1 MSIQPSII
9 AVALGLASAVSWG
22 AGDFSGGF
30 ATKRANTF
38 GVVIVSQVAGLI
50 LLALIAVLSH
60 DPIPPPKDWLWGAAA
75 GIVGGVGLIAFYRA
89 LATGQMGIT
98 APVSAVFTAL
108 LPVTFTALTQGL
120 PPAVQLVGFTLGLVG
135 VWLLARPEGKG
146 NHSVDEKLAPQSPLQ
161 AVETRS
167 RRNAPLSTKWRGA
180 GGEVLGLAILA
191 GFGFGSFLV
200 LIHQAGTVSAFWPL
214 LAARGAS
221 LVFLTIVALTTQRQ
235 WLPNKR
241 LVPFLILVGAL
252 DLAGNAFFVLAGQ
265 AGRLDVASVLS
276 SLYPGMT
283 VLLAVIILHERMSR
297 WRLLGI
303 GAALLA
309 VVLIALP

>member
-1 MSIQPSII
+1 MPIQSDFT

-30 ATKRANTF
+30 ATKRANSF
-38 GVVIVSQVAGLI
+38 GVVIISQVAGLI
-50 LLALIAVLSH
+50 LIAAVAVLSH
-60 DPIPPPKDWLWGAAA
+60 DPIPPARDWLFGAGA
-75 GIVGGVGLIAFYRA
+75 GIIGGIGLIAFYRA
-89 LATGQMGIT
+89 LAVGQMGIA

-108 LPVTFTALTQGL
+108 IPVVITALTQGL
-120 PPAVQLVGFTLGLVG
+120 PPAVQLIGFVLGLVG
-135 VWLLARPEGKG
+135 VWLLARPESEAAHAKEQTIGRPIG
-146 NHSVDEKLAPQSPLQ
+146 F
-161 AVETRS
+161 
-167 RRNAPLSTKWRGA
+167 
-180 GGEVLGLAILA
+180 GLAILA

-200 LIHQAGTVSAFWPL
+200 LIHQANGVSAFWPL
-214 LAARGAS
+214 LAARIGS
-221 LVFLTIVALTTQRQ
+221 LIFLTAIALTTQRQ
-235 WLPNKR
+235 WLPSAR

-252 DLAGNAFFVLAGQ
+252 DLGGNAFFVLAGQ

-283 VLLAVIILHERMSR
+283 VLLAVIILRERLSR